1 MTKLRDKRLF
11 LLDMDGTIYIGDRL
25 FDGVPEFL
33 RHVRAMGGRYLFLTN
48 NSSRGVEGYMEKLRR
63 MGIETTR
70 DDYLTSV
77 DATVRYLRETLPG
90 KTCYVFGT
98 DSFLAQLDGAG
109 IPVTR
114 DREQA
119 EVLLCGFDTE
129 LTFQKLEDACILL
142 NRGVPFVATNPDW
155 VCPTWYG
162 SVPDCGSV
170 CHRHRPGAYGHRQA
184 QAPDGSAGYGAHG
197 LLPGADG
204 AAGGPAVHRRC
215 LRRQRRHR
223 HRVRPVRRGHH
234 GGHRHLS
241 DPPHLG
247 VSRHRYPVPETGGDC
262 MKLNYKRT
270 IFVGFAFFLICSF
283 WQAYDNTIPLIL
295 TNKFGMSQAWSG
307 VIMALDNVLALFM
320 LPLFGAISD
329 KHRGKRGRRTPFIV
343 VGTLIAAVMLIAL
356 SFVDNAQL
364 RHLSDVSAIDDPAAL
379 EQIYDRQAN
388 ETLLTPSGDKFV
400 LSQKFTQEEFIRI
413 RSQVEQDGKTVTNP
427 DYTNYVVPARQAC
440 AWDATAKSPATLVFF
455 IVLLL
460 IVLVSMAVFRSP
472 AVALMPD
479 VTLKPLRSKANAV
492 INLMGSAG
500 GILVLALGMVFA
512 TSAVRNS
519 LMSYTGYFAV
529 IAAIMLSALV
539 IFMLTVREKE
549 WAYEMQQQAVALG
562 IEEETQEQ
570 EEAAGGR
577 KLSVDE
583 VKSLI
588 FLLLSIVLWFFG
600 YNAVTSKYSV
610 YASNILHKDYNLT
623 LIIAQAAAIVS
634 YLPVGFIAS
643 KAGRKKT
650 ILAGVVMLTAA
661 FTVAAFLNAESP
673 TMLMNAMF
681 ALAGI
686 AWATINVNSFPMVV
700 EMCSGGDVGKY
711 TGFYYTAS
719 MAAQVATPML
729 SGLLMDRFGMH
740 VLFPYAAV
748 FTTLAFVTMLFVRHG
763 DSKPQAKIG
772 LEALDEMED

>member
-1 MTKLRDKRLF
+1 
-11 LLDMDGTIYIGDRL
+11 
-25 FDGVPEFL
+25 
-33 RHVRAMGGRYLFLTN
+33 
-48 NSSRGVEGYMEKLRR
+48 
-63 MGIETTR
+63 
-70 DDYLTSV
+70 
-77 DATVRYLRETLPG
+77 
-90 KTCYVFGT
+90 
-98 DSFLAQLDGAG
+98 
-109 IPVTR
+109 
-114 DREQA
+114 
-119 EVLLCGFDTE
+119 
-129 LTFQKLEDACILL
+129 
-142 NRGVPFVATNPDW
+142 
-155 VCPTWYG
+155 
-162 SVPDCGSV
+162 
-170 CHRHRPGAYGHRQA
+170 
-184 QAPDGSAGYGAHG
+184 
-197 LLPGADG
+197 
-204 AAGGPAVHRRC
+204 
-215 LRRQRRHR
+215 
-223 HRVRPVRRGHH
+223 
-234 GGHRHLS
+234 
-241 DPPHLG
+241 
-247 VSRHRYPVPETGGDC
+247 
-262 MKLNYKRT
+262 MKLNYKR
-270 IFVGFAFFLICSF
+270 IILVGFAFFLIQAF
-283 WQAYDNTIPLIL
+283 WQAYDNTIPMIL

-307 VIMALDNVLALFM
+307 AIMALDNVLALFM

-329 KHRGKRGRRTPFIV
+329 KHHSKWGRRTPFIV

-364 RHLSDVSAIDDPAAL
+364 HHISDVADIDDPAAL
-379 EQIYDRQAN
+379 ETIYDREAD
-388 ETLLTPSGDKFV
+388 ETLLTPGGQKFV
-400 LSQKFTQEEFIRI
+400 LSRQFTKEEFTQI
-413 RSQVEQDGKTVTNP
+413 RSQITVDGAAVTNP
-427 DYTNYVVPARQAC
+427 DYTNYVMPARQAC
-440 AWDATAKSPATLVFF
+440 AWDATAKSPVTLVFF
-455 IVLLL
+455 IALLL
-460 IVLVSMAVFRSP
+460 VILVSMAVFRSP

-500 GILVLALGMVFA
+500 GILVLVLGMVFA

-529 IAAIMLSALV
+529 IAAIMLAALV
-539 IFMLTVREKE
+539 VFMLTVRENE
-549 WAYEMQQQAVALG
+549 WAAEMQQQSVELG
-562 IEEETQEQ
+562 LEDK
-570 EEAAGGR
+570 EEAATGER

-623 LIIAQAAAIVS
+623 LIIAQAAAIIS

-643 KAGRKKT
+643 KVGRKKT

-661 FTVAAFLNAESP
+661 FTTASFMSAESP

-700 EMCSGGDVGKY
+700 EMCSGGNVGKY

-729 SGLLMDRFGMH
+729 SGLLMDRMGMH

-748 FTTLAFVTMLFVRHG
+748 FTALAFVTMLFVRHG
-763 DSKPQAKIG
+763 DSKPEVKRG